1 MNIFLRAFCWT
12 VMQLNRIP
20 RYGRLYSCDFEEID
34 GRIRM
39 TNKRVKWRYQKF
51 GRWGW
56 DILLKL
62 KLLWPYLKY
71 HNPDI

>member
-1 MNIFLRAFCWT
+1 MNKYLRAFCWL
-12 VMQLNRIP
+12 VLQLDRIP
-20 RYGRLYSCDFEEID
+20 RYGRLYSCDIVEVD
-34 GRIRM
+34 GDLKM
-39 TNKRVKWRYQKF
+39 VNKTVKWRYQKF

-56 DILLKL
+56 DLLSRM